1 LKATGIKLDVGCGNN
16 KRRGFVGLDRC
27 ALPHVDVV
35 HDLTAFPWPFDD
47 DSAEEIYLDN
57 VIEHLPDTVAT
68 MDELHRIA
76 RPGCRVT
83 ITYPYFRSTGAY
95 GDPTHVRF
103 FNEHMIQYFLRPG
116 TTRRRE
122 NRFAF
127 YTQRYW
133 SLKNLR
139 ISTYPF
145 LHWLPASMLLFVARQ
160 MLCDV
165 IHSITIEITPD
176 K

>member
-1 LKATGIKLDVGCGNN
+1 MKLDVGCGNK

-27 ALPHVDVV
+27 RLPNVDVV
-35 HDLTAFPWPFDD
+35 HDLTMFPWPFED
-47 DSAEEIYLDN
+47 DSAEEIYVDN

-68 MDELHRIA
+68 MNELHRIA
-76 RPGCRVT
+76 GRGCRVT
-83 ITYPYFRSTGAY
+83 MIYPYFRSTGAF

-116 TTRRRE
+116 TTSRRE

-127 YTQRYW
+127 YTDRYW
-133 SLKNLR
+133 KLTNLR
-139 ISTYPF
+139 VGTYPF
-145 LHWLPASMLLFVARQ
+145 LRWIPSGILLMAARQ
-160 MLCDV
+160 MFCDV
-165 IHSITIEITPD
+165 IHSITIEIEPD